1 MWQQRCLKTTISIM
15 VVFSCGTANLAF
27 SAPQTHIGASSY
39 SISGQSSLILSAEMD
54 AKGPLGDD
62 GRRHPAKTKWDLQWR
77 FKQTEIN
84 AQCGV
89 DSVQVSLGITHIK
102 PVWRDRTEASQAL
115 IDRWEVFEAA
125 LNTIQKHHVD
135 LAMRAAYE
143 IEETVLNVTPQKTC
157 EELETMVG
165 AIVRNI
171 KEKYRA
177 LKTEYESSTN
187 YGRRAGLS
195 LM

>member
-15 VVFSCGTANLAF
+15 LVFSCGIANLAF

-77 FKQTEIN
+77 FKQKEVN
-84 AQCGV
+84 AQCVV
-89 DSVQVSLGITHIK
+89 DSVQVSLGITHTK
-102 PVWRDRTEASQAL
+102 PVWRDKSEASKTL
-115 IDRWEVFEAA
+115 IDRWEAFEGA
-125 LNTIQKHHVD
+125 LKVIQKHQVD
-135 LAMRAAYE
+135 LAMMAASE
-143 IEETVLNVTPQKTC
+143 VEEAVLGMTPQKTC
-157 EELETMVG
+157 EELETMVS
-165 AIVRNI
+165 AIVRNL

-177 LKTEYESSTN
+177 LKADYESSTN
-187 YGRRAGLS
+187 YGRRVGLS